1 MGLAGFLFIHL
12 GATLSLIPAYLI
24 LAQLAGQIDNN
35 RALMASWVDIPVGRI
50 SLYMVLL
57 GILLFGISVIRAEVF
72 PRWSGWL
79 LVIGLALLLPSQF
92 QSQAYLFSIFWV
104 IGATFQGVGL
114 AWMGLILLKRKSAEE
129 IVQLREVTS

>member
-1 MGLAGFLFIHL
+1 
-12 GATLSLIPAYLI
+12 
-24 LAQLAGQIDNN
+24 
-35 RALMASWVDIPVGRI
+35 MASWVDIPVGRI
-50 SLYMVLL
+50 GLYMVLL

-104 IGATFQGVGL
+104 IGATFQGIGL
-114 AWMGLILLKRKSAEE
+114 AWMGLTLLKRKSTEE
-129 IVQLREVTS
+129 VVQLREVTS